1 MKFNPF
7 TLQLFYKHFHL
18 WMQLKLLVTYKL
30 KERMFLISMFEEV
43 VVPEFQV
50 YILVSDISCQI
61 LNITTLTY
69 LEIEWCAPGF
79 KPEHS

>member
-69 LEIEWCAPGF
+69 LEIEW
-79 KPEHS
+79 